1 MMRIM
6 EILRV
11 TTSTGIVFA
20 IMTIIAAYTITINP
34 AKGEQ
39 EEQGGLHPAQTDS
52 YEEFL
57 ESWGWDPT
65 NPPIVA
71 PSAAQYYDAHPEWTH
86 NPECNSWSRTVT
98 PEEGVVLRI
107 RIEFE

>member
-1 MMRIM
+1 MRIM

-11 TTSTGIVFA
+11 TASFA
-20 IMTIIAAYTITINP
+20 IMTIIAAYTITINPVNP

-65 NPPIVA
+65 NPPSVA